1 MLNTVKKYH
10 LALFYVIYICFCLAS
25 NFVHPVTPAFL
36 QLINCSNSMFGF
48 AYSAMALGQ
57 FLTSALWGKV
67 GDKIGY

>member
-57 FLTSALWGKV
+57 FFNLGSLGQ
-67 GDKIGY
+67 GGG